1 MEKAVLCFLSI
12 DDMKP

>member
-1 MEKAVLCFLSI
+1 MEKAVFCFLSI